1 MTLRIYYAGFLLA
14 SSFSSFTYTMK
25 LPFLITLLCGYA
37 YAYKTIIDVLSE
49 DAKFSTLIWHL
60 QQTHLVPMINNL
72 EAGTFFAPD
81 NDAFKKYKGP
91 TPTKELILYHL
102 LPKQYSTKT
111 LGNGQLL
118 ESSYIRPGF
127 LGTEAKGQLLKF
139 TEKLDT
145 FFHVNDARI
154 KDRDVFVNWNT
165 TLNVVDR
172 VLEPPPMM
180 CKQNLLSKYN
190 CLVTL
195 FLYYS

>member
-1 MTLRIYYAGFLLA
+1 
-14 SSFSSFTYTMK
+14 MK
-25 LPFLITLLCGYA
+25 LVFFITLLCGYA

-49 DAKFSTLIWHL
+49 DAKFSTLIYHL

-81 NDAFKKYKGP
+81 NDAFEKYKGP
-91 TPTKELILYHL
+91 TPTRELILYHL
-102 LPKQYSTKT
+102 LPKHYQTKE

-127 LGTEAKGQLLKF
+127 LGTETKGQMLKI
-139 TEKLDT
+139 TEKLNH

-154 KDRDVFVNWNT
+154 KDSDVFVNWNT
-165 TLNVVDR
+165 TMNVVDR

-180 CKQNLLSKYN
+180 CKQKKKKKK
-190 CLVTL
+190 T
-195 FLYYS
+195 F